1 MLKRMRT
8 CAALGAIAL
17 SGLAAAAQQSAALN
31 EIKTLAEDFARVD
44 QVVSVADAERVRG
57 RLAAL
62 KLNPAD
68 LQPREQEQLLRVE
81 LFAALGTG
89 QAAAAGSAGD
99 QLALLAPKK
108 RQPLECAYVA
118 ALVNCHA
125 ARADERLRE
134 LISSAT
140 GAEKEQLSRRQ
151 RWLRTIGS
159 EAPDLTIEAGDERFA
174 TRDRRKRVLVID
186 FWSVLNTPSDLH
198 VSTLL
203 SVHDEFKGT
212 AAFQMVGVNTDAENR
227 VERAKSFAA
236 EKGWVWPQHFER
248 VAAGAPITHKAFRA
262 GAAPYQVLIDGRGII
277 RAVGSAADP
286 GFRYAIRAAVA
297 ETLGKAPA
305 PQPIDVS
312 GKTPA
317 EFAPPKAPEAPP
329 VATHNEPP
337 RASDPAAAD
346 LLRQARV
353 FLKTGRKTDAKA
365 MLQRIVNEYP
375 QSLEARE
382 AGDLLIHL

>member
-1 MLKRMRT
+1 MQSRRMIG
-8 CAALGAIAL
+8 AALGVLAL
-17 SGLAAAAQQSAALN
+17 GAHWAAAQQSAALD
-31 EIKTLAEDFARVD
+31 EIRTLANDFARVD
-44 QVVSVADAERVRG
+44 QVVSVAEAERVRE

-68 LQPREQEQLLRVE
+68 LKPREQEQLLRVE

-89 QAAAAGSAGD
+89 QAAAAASAAD

-108 RQPLECAYVA
+108 RLPLESAYVA

-134 LISSAT
+134 LLGTAA

-159 EAPDLTIEAGDERFA
+159 EAPEVVIEAGDERFSA
-174 TRDRRKRVLVID
+174 SDRRKRVLLID
-186 FWSVLNTPSDLH
+186 FWSVLNTPGDLH

-203 SVHDEFKGT
+203 SVHEEFKGT
-212 AAFQMVGVNTDAENR
+212 AAFQMVGVNTDAESR
-227 VERAKSFAA
+227 VERARAFAT

-248 VAAGAPITHKAFRA
+248 MAAGAPITHKAFRA
-262 GAAPYQVLIDGRGII
+262 GPAPYQVLIDGRGII

-286 GFRYAIRAAVA
+286 AFRYAIRAAVA
-297 ETLGKAPA
+297 ETLGKASA
-305 PQPIDVS
+305 PQPIDVA

-317 EFAPPKAPEAPP
+317 EFAPPPPPEAPP
-329 VATHNEPP
+329 PTHNEPP

-353 FLKTGRKTDAKA
+353 FLKTGRKTDARA
-365 MLQRIVNEYP
+365 MLQRIVSEYP
-375 QSLEARE
+375 KSLEARE
-382 AGDLLIHL
+382 AADLLINL